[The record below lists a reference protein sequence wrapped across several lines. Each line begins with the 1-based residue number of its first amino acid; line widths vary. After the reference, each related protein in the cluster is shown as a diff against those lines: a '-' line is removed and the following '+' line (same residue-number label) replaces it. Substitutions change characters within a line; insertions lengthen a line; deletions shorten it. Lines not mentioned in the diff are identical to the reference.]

1 MKGRD
6 ERGQTLVLAAM
17 VMAFLFVPLG
27 VYVIDSGLVEAGYA
41 QLGETLQA
49 SAEDGASIIDENA
62 YRQSG
67 AKIVTLDSSLARAT
81 ADRSMRVSGLPGLE
95 SWTISVSGQTVVV
108 TARLKVHL
116 FAAGAV
122 TLTETKT
129 ARLAYGQ

>member
-1 MKGRD
+1 MKGRG

-67 AKIVTLDSSLARAT
+67 AKIVTLDSSLARST
-81 ADRSMRVSGLPGLE
+81 ADRSIRVSGLPGLE
-95 SWTISVSGQTVVV
+95 SSTVSVNGQTVVV
-108 TARLKVHL
+108 TARLKVRL